1 MLDYPALRTVAT
13 VVQTGSFERAA
24 KVLNVTPSAVSQRV
38 KLLEE
43 RLGVVVIERGVPCT
57 ATERGEWLCRHMEH
71 VGMLETELMA
81 NLPGL
86 VGPSEPTPRVTL
98 NIATNSDS
106 LATWFLPAVAAFTRA
121 SDYLLKVA
129 VDDEDHTVEWLQR
142 GRVLAAVT
150 SIAKPVQGCRAIR
163 LGALRYHATASPDYV
178 QRHFSTGVTLEALQR
193 APAITFNQKD
203 RLQHE
208 WIRRTLGG
216 SIAYPTHWLPSTQ
229 SFIDAS
235 LLGIGWG
242 LNLAKMARAHLG
254 AGRLV
259 ELIPGAVVDVP
270 LYWQV
275 NRLAADRLAD
285 LTRKIVETAGCEL
298 TQTASTTS
306 TSPAISM
313 SWPPS
318 REVAPRRRRKG

>member
-1 MLDYPALRTVAT
+1 MLDYPALRAVAT

-24 KVLNVTPSAVSQRV
+24 KALNVTPSAVSQRV

-163 LGALRYHATASPDYV
+163 SGRAALPCHRKPGLCPTPFLHRRHARSPSARAGDHLQPEGSPSARVDPADARREHRLSDPLAPIDAEFHRREPPWHRLGAESGED
-178 QRHFSTGVTLEALQR
+178 
-193 APAITFNQKD
+193 
-203 RLQHE
+203 
-208 WIRRTLGG
+208 
-216 SIAYPTHWLPSTQ
+216 
-229 SFIDAS
+229 
-235 LLGIGWG
+235 
-242 LNLAKMARAHLG
+242 G
-254 AGRLV
+254 AG
-259 ELIPGAVVDVP
+259 
-270 LYWQV
+270 
-275 NRLAADRLAD
+275 
-285 LTRKIVETAGCEL
+285 
-298 TQTASTTS
+298 
-306 TSPAISM
+306 
-313 SWPPS
+313 PS
-318 REVAPRRRRKG
+318 